1 MITLIELANF
11 FENGINNN
19 IEYPNVFVR
28 IWANA
33 GKKIPPLRQGNTVSY
48 FFSGSLR
55 IAGSNDASMSIQ
67 AGVNNLTLD
76 IELPQEPPK
85 TTADQMGAELYP
97 VMDDQYWFPNEII
110 AACDKFFDSVKTI
123 NLVDADGKSFS
134 LGIRAGLGLS
144 GEVGLR
150 SPSSA
155 YVNVLY
161 NIELTYVQGGINS
174 RASTLAIDTEDNFIA
189 YMEKAIPRA
198 ASEQPDVYLGF
209 TAKKSVDNA
218 TAFGIQLSAPATI
231 DLSAFDS
238 YFYDGAL
245 NVAHFVIETDNEVP
259 HYYWMK
265 VNNLRRNASNIQNVG
280 LTINLVEA
288 SNDMEIVDVPP
299 SYQVAR
305 FEFSSSQDYT
315 LTFTPSAGGLLAW
328 TKGVVPITA
337 GKSVSLALTGECFAY
352 DDENDVYYVYV
363 ITNTA
368 MSVTGAQMEI
378 VKEAS

>member
-1 MITLIELANF
+1 M
-11 FENGINNN
+11 
-19 IEYPNVFVR
+19 
-28 IWANA
+28 
-33 GKKIPPLRQGNTVSY
+33 
-48 FFSGSLR
+48 
-55 IAGSNDASMSIQ
+55 
-67 AGVNNLTLD
+67 
-76 IELPQEPPK
+76 
-85 TTADQMGAELYP
+85 
-97 VMDDQYWFPNEII
+97 
-110 AACDKFFDSVKTI
+110 
-123 NLVDADGKSFS
+123 
-134 LGIRAGLGLS
+134 
-144 GEVGLR
+144 
-150 SPSSA
+150 
-155 YVNVLY
+155 
-161 NIELTYVQGGINS
+161 QGGINS

-265 VNNLRRNASNIQNVG
+265 VNNLQRNASNIQNVG

-288 SNDMEIVDVPP
+288 SNDMEIVDAPP

-315 LTFTPSAGGLLAW
+315 LTFTPSASGLLAW
-328 TKGVVPITA
+328 AKGVAPITA
-337 GKSVSLALTGECFAY
+337 GQSVSLALTGECFAY

-378 VKEAS
+378 AKEAS